1 MFLLV
6 LFIGLFW
13 LSLENALRH
22 RRTTSFAYYK
32 TDRFRSVLIILFLIL
47 DLFWLCAKTTSF
59 VQNKTDRIGG
69 RFWAVGLIWSVLNA
83 GKVAFCSLTD
93 QKRTFVLFCN
103 ITDHPVVGFD
113 PHCIFYYL
121 KNDGLVRFS
130 SDTTS
135 SC

>member
-1 MFLLV
+1 MVVDFV
-6 LFIGLFW
+6 LISFIYRFIW

-32 TDRFRSVLIILFLIL
+32 TDRSRSVLIILFLFL
-47 DLFWLCAKTTSF
+47 DLFWLSAKTTSF
-59 VQNKTDRIGG
+59 VQNKTDRIVG

-83 GKVAFCSLTD
+83 GKVAVCSLTD

-103 ITDHPVVGFD
+103 ITDQPVVGFD

-121 KNDGLVRFS
+121 KNGG
-130 SDTTS
+130 
-135 SC
+135 